1 VTRVCLALL
10 LMLASRVDAQAGPVV
25 TPFEELLEISQA
37 GRAIGRERIAL
48 SVGTTDGPG
57 TTVVSDSRYQL
68 GAPVERYQTTVRRG
82 LDGRLQELIMV
93 GRTPAGALRVLAATT
108 STRLVVRTSVGGV
121 ETGRELPLD
130 PHVVLLDD
138 RVLALYLPVAQQ
150 ATEAGVDFTGL
161 YPRTARR
168 LRFTARRVGGVGG
181 RPGSV
186 QLSGDLN
193 GTIVL
198 SPDGGLQAIDL
209 PADSLSAV
217 RQPR

>member
-1 VTRVCLALL
+1 MTRVCLALL
-10 LMLASRVDAQAGPVV
+10 LMLASRVDAQAGPAV
-25 TPFEELLEISQA
+25 TPFDESLEISQA
-37 GRAIGRERIAL
+37 GRAIGREQIAL
-48 SVGTTDGPG
+48 TLGTTAGPG
-57 TTVVSDSRYQL
+57 TTLVSDSRYPL

-82 LDGRLQELIMV
+82 LGGGLQELIMV
-93 GRTPAGALRVLAATT
+93 GRTPSGVLRVLAATT

-130 PHVVLLDD
+130 SHVVLLDD

-161 YPRTARR
+161 YPRSARR
-168 LRFTARRVGGVGG
+168 LRFTARRVSAVGG
-181 RPGSV
+181 RPESV
-186 QLSGDLN
+186 QLSGDLS

-217 RQPR
+217 RQAR